1 MEHLKLFWSRIVIPR
16 MIRACEEAH
25 LWPELIF
32 LYCHYDE
39 WDNAALAMM
48 ERAADAWEHHSF
60 KEVIVKTA
68 NLEIYYRALNHY
80 LQEQPLLLTDLLQ
93 ALTPRIDVNRVV
105 RMFEKSDNTPIIKPF
120 LLNVQGQNK
129 RVVNNAIHN
138 LLIEEE
144 DYKTL
149 KDSVE
154 NYDNYD
160 AVELAQRLEKH
171 ELVFFRQIA
180 AQIYRKNKRWE
191 KSIALSKQDKLF
203 RDAIETA
210 AMSSKTE
217 VVEDLLRY
225 VSSSVSVKGGAAVL
239 TVRQFVD
246 IGSRECY
253 VGMLYA
259 CYDLIPLATVME
271 ISWRHGLNDFT
282 MPFMISYMSQQAATI
297 EQLRKDN
304 EERKTKEASQQQTED
319 NTPIIGG
326 RLMLTQG
333 PMTAQPTGY
342 GHTNGITPQPT
353 GFPRAF

>member
-60 KEVIVKTA
+60 KDIIVKVS
-68 NLEIYYRALNHY
+68 NLEMYYRALNYY

-93 ALTPRIDVNRVV
+93 ALTSRIDVNRVV
-105 RMFEKSDNTPIIKPF
+105 RMFEKSDNIPIIKAF

-129 RVVNNAIHN
+129 RVVNNAIHD

-149 KDSVE
+149 TDSVN

-171 ELVFFRQIA
+171 ELVFFRKIA

-210 AMSSKTE
+210 AMSGKTE
-217 VVEDLLRY
+217 VVDDLLRY
-225 VSSSVSVKGGAAVL
+225 VS
-239 TVRQFVD
+239 F
-246 IGSRECY
+246 
-253 VGMLYA
+253 
-259 CYDLIPLATVME
+259 ATVPE
-271 ISWRHGLNDFT
+271 EDLYTDRLPVCRHWQ
-282 MPFMISYMSQQAATI
+282 PRV
-297 EQLRKDN
+297 LR
-304 EERKTKEASQQQTED
+304 RHAVC
-319 NTPIIGG
+319 
-326 RLMLTQG
+326 LL
-333 PMTAQPTGY
+333 
-342 GHTNGITPQPT
+342 
-353 GFPRAF
+353 